1 MAPGGECREQCGV
14 AEDVDDA
21 RDPMAQLCDARER
34 IGREDVARRGAGLLE
49 AGPDVERHLR
59 RRERAEANAERDAL
73 PELAEARIGEDR
85 VELGL
90 AREHDL
96 EDLLARRL
104 EVREQAQLLEYLRAH
119 VLRLVDQ
126 ERDVAAGARVLDQEL
141 VQPLEQDALPAAL
154 RWDAELDQDVL
165 EDLLEADGR
174 VEEKD
179 RLRVRRDGVEEP
191 AEEGGLPG
199 PRLPDEGDEPL
210 ACVDPVAESRQRLLI
225 VVIQI
230 EEARVGRD
238 VEG

>member
-1 MAPGGECREQCGV
+1 
-14 AEDVDDA
+14 
-21 RDPMAQLCDARER
+21 
-34 IGREDVARRGAGLLE
+34 
-49 AGPDVERHLR
+49 
-59 RRERAEANAERDAL
+59 
-73 PELAEARIGEDR
+73 
-85 VELGL
+85 
-90 AREHDL
+90 
-96 EDLLARRL
+96 
-104 EVREQAQLLEYLRAH
+104 
-119 VLRLVDQ
+119 
-126 ERDVAAGARVLDQEL
+126 
-141 VQPLEQDALPAAL
+141 LPAAL

-238 VEG
+238 VEGQLAESVEVGVHAAGSRSARGMPPPGLTAARRAHGSCCTRARSLHPGG